1 MLFNDEHSEKASFPI
16 FVTPLGISIIS
27 IDLHFLNVQSPISV
41 TLSGIFMI
49 STHSHPENA
58 KSPISVTLSG
68 ISMLFNDE
76 HSLNAAKPISV
87 TLSGISMLFKCQ
99 HLALIVCIL
108 IAFHRSVRQK
118 IGFYI
123 VLKVLFF
130 CFHSLL
136 FSPTLHS
143 KSYLPNQ
150 HKVDIF
156 LLCFPF

>member
-68 ISMLFNDE
+68 ISMLF
-76 HSLNAAKPISV
+76 
-87 TLSGISMLFKCQ
+87 KCQ

-108 IAFHRSVRQK
+108 IAFHISVRQK

-123 VLKVLFF
+123 VLKV
-130 CFHSLL
+130 HLL
-136 FSPTLHS
+136 GLHTLQFSPMLDS
-143 KSYLPNQ
+143 KSCLP
-150 HKVDIF
+150 
-156 LLCFPF
+156 